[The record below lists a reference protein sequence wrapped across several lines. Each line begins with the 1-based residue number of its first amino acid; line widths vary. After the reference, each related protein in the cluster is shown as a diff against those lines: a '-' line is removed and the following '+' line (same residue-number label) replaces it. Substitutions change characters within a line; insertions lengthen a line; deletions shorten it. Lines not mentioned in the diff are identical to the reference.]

1 MLISI
6 VIPTR
11 NRLSLLADAIATIVP
26 QKGCDWEIVVFD
38 NASAEPVDKYIR
50 QLQDPRIRSERSDEF
65 LAVTDS
71 WNRALSLARGDY
83 IALLGDDDGLAPD
96 YFKHIQSVINKFVK
110 PELIYSA
117 IYQFMHP
124 GVLPSAPE
132 GYVSDLKWGFFF
144 QNRHEAFLLNELEAR
159 QAVFGSLQLRRN
171 FTYNSQAFC
180 FSRVL
185 LSRIAGAGPAFLS
198 PFPDYYMANVAMAQS
213 RSTVI
218 VPEPLAIAGVSKAS
232 FGFTLF
238 NDLEERGASMLKT
251 DLASD
256 PVFQEIE
263 RKLLPGPAY
272 NINYAVTMEYVARRT
287 REILHGRVDYDRHRK
302 VQIMSALQSG
312 AKQVRSA
319 VWQELRARLSAS
331 EGEWA
336 DAVESLLSLKSKGSH
351 PIIEERIIPDL
362 FKRISS
368 YQFQPIERFCRR
380 GGYSSAAE
388 VYGALRS
395 GALN

>member
-6 VIPTR
+6 VIPTHD
-11 NRLSLLADAIATIVP
+11 RLSLLVDAIETIVH

-38 NASAEPVDKYIR
+38 NASADPVDKYI
-50 QLQDPRIRSERSDEF
+50 QGLQDSRIRSERSDEF
-65 LAVTDS
+65 LPVTDS
-71 WNRALSLARGDY
+71 WNRALSLAHGDY
-83 IALLGDDDGLAPD
+83 ITLLGDDDGLAPD
-96 YFKHIQSVINKFVK
+96 YFKNIQSVINKFVE
-110 PELIYSA
+110 PELIYTA

-124 GVLPSAPE
+124 GVAPWAPE

-144 QNRHEAFLLNELEAR
+144 RDRHEPFLLTAPDAR
-159 QAVFGSLQLRRN
+159 QAVFGSLELRRN

-185 LSRIAGAGPAFLS
+185 LSRIAGDGPVYLS

-238 NDLEERGASMLKT
+238 NGLEERGASMLKT
-251 DLASD
+251 HLASD

-263 RKLLPGPAY
+263 RKLLPGPSY
-272 NINYAVTMEYVARRT
+272 NINYAVTMEYVARQT
-287 REILHGRVDYDRHRK
+287 WEILRGRVDYDRHRK
-302 VQIMSALQSG
+302 VQIMSALQSVE
-312 AKQVRSA
+312 QVRSA
-319 VWQELRARLSAS
+319 VWPELRARLSAS

-351 PIIEERIIPDL
+351 PIIDERIIPDL
-362 FKRISS
+362 LKRTSS
-368 YQFQPIERFCRR
+368 YQFPPNERFCCRS
-380 GGYSSAAE
+380 GYSSAAE

-395 GALN
+395 GTLH